1 MRRLLLPALLLAIL
15 LVALTGCWDLNEIED
30 LALVQAIAIDK
41 SREHEGGF
49 RILVQVVDP
58 SAVAGGGQG
67 GGAMQRGGGRK
78 ATFRNYAAEG
88 ESILSTFRELSHI
101 TSRRLFYAHTQVIT
115 ISEELARE
123 RGVAGVL
130 DFLDRSPQIR
140 RQVWLVISKP
150 GMNEIFGQTAPLET
164 TPAVRIFGI
173 IEVRDLTSNYGVN
186 RLGDFL
192 RLLQGEGIEPYTAV
206 ITLNPNRALPR
217 GQIPTDEPKEEIS
230 VSQTAVFKKDRL
242 AGWLNTTESRGLLW
256 VRNEVRGGVIL
267 VPRPDAE
274 SKQRN
279 ITLDILRSRT
289 KVTPLIG
296 SDGAV
301 RFRVEVNLESNIDE
315 SNRPVQLDKPQ
326 TIRHIEELQN
336 RAVADE
342 IRAALA
348 KVQGELG
355 TDVFGFGNTLFHK
368 DPAYWRQVKA
378 NWNDIFPG
386 LEVEVHVKSRIRRT
400 GLVANPVEPAE

>member
-1 MRRLLLPALLLAIL
+1 MRRLLAPALLLTAL

-41 SREHEGGF
+41 SREIEDGF

-67 GGAMQRGGGRK
+67 GGMQKGGNRK
-78 ATFRNYAAEG
+78 TTFRNYVAEG
-88 ESILSTFRELSHI
+88 ESILATFRELSHI

-115 ISEELARE
+115 ISEDLARE

-140 RQVWLVISKP
+140 RQVWLVISRP

-173 IEVRDLTSNYGVN
+173 IEVRDLISNYGVN

-192 RLLQGEGIEPYTAV
+192 RLLQGEGIEPYTAA
-206 ITLNPNRALPR
+206 IILSPNRALPR
-217 GQIPTDEPKEEIS
+217 GQLPTDEPREEIS

-242 AGWLNTTESRGLLW
+242 VGWLNTNQSRGLLW
-256 VRNEVRGGVIL
+256 VRNEIKGGIVL

-274 SKQRN
+274 NRQKN
-279 ITLDILRSRT
+279 ITLDILRSST
-289 KVTPLIG
+289 QVTPLIG
-296 SDGAV
+296 PDGAV
-301 RFRVEVNLESNIDE
+301 RFRVEVDFESNIDE
-315 SNRPVQLDKPQ
+315 SNRPVQLNKSQ

-336 RAVADE
+336 RAVAGE

-348 KVQGELG
+348 KAQVELG
-355 TDVFGFGNTLFHK
+355 ADVFGFGNTLFHK
-368 DPAYWRQVKA
+368 DPAYWRQIKGR
-378 NWNDIFPG
+378 WNDIFPA

-400 GLVANPVEPAE
+400 GLVVNPVEPAE